1 MAKYTMTRLFRDQYS
16 KQKPVVKVD
25 LTGRVVVVTGANTG
39 LGFEA
44 CKHIASMNPKR
55 LIMCCRNQKKGEE
68 AVSKL
73 SADTGYKNAEVWTL
87 DLASFASV
95 KSFVDRF
102 EKEGERLDVLIENA
116 GATAPQTYET
126 TNDGWATILQ
136 VNALAPALHA
146 LLLLPIM
153 LRTSKQH
160 SVTARIVNVSSDLH
174 YFSNLPRDKEIKKGT
189 SNILEEMSSEAYFKR
204 TGHTAKYND
213 TKLLNVLFT
222 QALQRHIGP
231 NPSVVVSAVNPGFC
245 YSELRRDMSG
255 LQAVFNC
262 LMEKALALTMEEG
275 GRQLV
280 YAALA
285 EHEKMPGG
293 YASFTDI
300 VEPSDDA
307 LNEQLETRFWNDL
320 VSVASRIDGRIP
332 QIVEENLKF

>member
-146 LLLLPIM
+146 LLLLPTM
-153 LRTSKQH
+153 LRTAKQH
-160 SVTARIVNVSSDLH
+160 SVTTRIVNVSSDLH

-189 SNILEEMSSEAYFKR
+189 SNMLEEMSSEAYFKR
-204 TGHTAKYND
+204 T
-213 TKLLNVLFT
+213 
-222 QALQRHIGP
+222 HIGP
-231 NPSVVVSAVNPGFC
+231 NPSVFVSAVNPGFC

-320 VSVASRIDGRIP
+320 ISVASRIDGRIP
-332 QIVEENLKF
+332 KIVEENLKF